1 MHLPASPWLRALAGL
16 SAALALACLYAA
28 VSAPSAS
35 LLSAFVSAGGY
46 GGGSGG
52 EDDAGNEGEAELG
65 ARPFDDAEWGEGE
78 TGQGGVG
85 GADLF
90 ALAAE
95 AGREGEAGRGREAGG
110 GKGEEDATLYPALD
124 GSSPVVALLAA
135 HRRRMQQRVEEAR
148 TQAERDEQRLQA
160 AVRAA
165 VRQLHVD
172 RSALG
177 DSFPLLDEAAASTIA
192 ALPPGDDSLAQIHAM
207 LAAAPRVSVGEDVEG
222 GDESGVGGEG
232 TVGAAASTGVEG
244 GVGQAAVGKAVEE
257 AVGECMDLY
266 FLAEGLQT
274 RFHIGAWRGGRQ
286 GVPCT
291 WSSTI
296 SFPLP
301 FPLLLSPLAA
311 SPKPYTPISDTEA
324 AAGGQ
329 GGGAV
334 AGHAGAAEIAG
345 RPRELLKLSFPPFSL
360 SPSPHSLPPPTSLCV
375 PSSYTE
381 AAAGGQGGGAAAVHA
396 GAAESTG
403 RPARVVEALHSL
415 PPPPPPPSSLAV
427 SPSPFPNQR
436 HRSSSRRTGRRSC
449 GKKSKLSEFLFWYLP
464 FHAWFDSEG
473 PDHPK
478 AVAHVE
484 EQRAVLAAA
493 TSAATSA
500 ESTLKSTEVRMWEE
514 CGLRLPHSNWTEE
527 QSALLERYAAVANVS
542 GCTEQCTDW
551 EAIYPE
557 YETQPGLVAPKH
569 VWQKLPEHYPDTHPN
584 ISLLLTYSGRE
595 ERVQQLVSRLYAC
608 THGMA
613 GTGSLPGIRA
623 EMLVSVMHPDVS
635 LEAWMQARNDTA
647 EGIFVVP
654 VLPRLGAAP
663 LMFNDLAR
671 MARGEVLMMLDGD
684 ALPPASC
691 LWLDRLL
698 TAFAAWPRLAVAG
711 FRTDGLGGAGRAEEH
726 VGGEEAPQAARAAA
740 GVRFWKGLAEE
751 MEGRG
756 GAEGGEVGWRDPET
770 GVAMHFTGL
779 VTAFPLATRWVVKPT
794 VFSCSPASPVLLATP
809 LHLPHPA
816 YPPTCSPSPPP
827 AGGAS
832 TAAHGG
838 RRPWGLAHRDTSTA
852 PPLRRAISDGHPNAM
867 LGAAIGAVDDPSLV
881 LGGVTGETCSS
892 EPPDGGG
899 GAKLSPPHA
908 DSLRDASDGVAAS
921 TSSAAE
927 SDASIATRGLAG
939 GSGGSVD
946 ARGARDEQ
954 AQTAEAGRAVAD
966 GKPAEGMVKG
976 GGRSGNGEVAEEEAG
991 SAGADGA
998 AEGVGGA
1005 AADEGE
1011 ATGRG
1016 DVEGSGKEERK
1027 GESSGKEQNAGGQ
1040 GRNGEAEGKE
1050 SKAEGVEGVAR
1061 RQQGGGRGRL
1071 REMVRRAEQQ
1081 RRVVGYLDVG
1091 REVARSV
1098 ERHHRAQHAT
1108 DALSGGGQGD
1118 KGQGGQGDREHG
1130 GAAGILPAQ
1139 HGHAPHHAFTDSAPL
1154 HAPLHAH
1161 PHHPLHAPLS
1171 PLRAGGRLQQLQ
1183 AEEWGGEGGMG
1194 RDVST
1199 NSNMGAAEWLEGC
1212 LEEEEEWQQWRID
1225 PQQLVIKS
1233 FIARGTYGSVHRG
1246 EPDSYTFPST
1256 VEDHRGMLR
1265 VGSHVCCVVL
1275 EFLAGGTLKQLLMK
1289 HYHKKLSVHRV
1300 VHLALDIAEGLE
1312 YLHSRGIVHRD
1323 VKSDNMLL
1331 DKHQR

>member
-1 MHLPASPWLRALAGL
+1 
-16 SAALALACLYAA
+16 
-28 VSAPSAS
+28 
-35 LLSAFVSAGGY
+35 
-46 GGGSGG
+46 
-52 EDDAGNEGEAELG
+52 
-65 ARPFDDAEWGEGE
+65 
-78 TGQGGVG
+78 
-85 GADLF
+85 
-90 ALAAE
+90 
-95 AGREGEAGRGREAGG
+95 
-110 GKGEEDATLYPALD
+110 
-124 GSSPVVALLAA
+124 SPVVALLAA

-274 RFHIGAWRGGRQ
+274 RFHIATQKQQQADREAELRQFMLGQLRALDDRREWWVALNLTGEEASEKLKTMPDGA
-286 GVPCT
+286 
-291 WSSTI
+291 
-296 SFPLP
+296 
-301 FPLLLSPLAA
+301 
-311 SPKPYTPISDTEA
+311 E
-324 AAGGQ
+324 
-329 GGGAV
+329 
-334 AGHAGAAEIAG
+334 
-345 RPRELLKLSFPPFSL
+345 
-360 SPSPHSLPPPTSLCV
+360 
-375 PSSYTE
+375 
-381 AAAGGQGGGAAAVHA
+381 
-396 GAAESTG
+396 
-403 RPARVVEALHSL
+403 
-415 PPPPPPPSSLAV
+415 
-427 SPSPFPNQR
+427 
-436 HRSSSRRTGRRSC
+436 
-449 GKKSKLSEFLFWYLP
+449 KSKLSEFLFWYLP

-584 ISLLLTYSGRE
+584 ISLLLTYSGRA

-623 EMLVSVMHPDVS
+623 EMLVSVMHPDVN

-711 FRTDGLGGAGRAEEH
+711 FRTDGLGEAGRAEEH

-779 VTAFPLATRWVVKPT
+779 VTAFPL
-794 VFSCSPASPVLLATP
+794 VLR
-809 LHLPHPA
+809 H
-816 YPPTCSPSPPP
+816 S
-827 AGGAS
+827 
-832 TAAHGG
+832 
-838 RRPWGLAHRDTSTA
+838 
-852 PPLRRAISDGHPNAM
+852 
-867 LGAAIGAVDDPSLV
+867 V
-881 LGGVTGETCSS
+881 LEDMGWLDE
-892 EPPDGGG
+892 
-899 GAKLSPPHA
+899 A
-908 DSLRDASDGVAAS
+908 DMR
-921 TSSAAE
+921 
-927 SDASIATRGLAG
+927 
-939 GSGGSVD
+939 
-946 ARGARDEQ
+946 Q
-954 AQTAEAGRAVAD
+954 
-966 GKPAEGMVKG
+966 
-976 GGRSGNGEVAEEEAG
+976 
-991 SAGADGA
+991 
-998 AEGVGGA
+998 GGA
-1005 AADEGE
+1005 AVMSDWHLCCRAWLSGYQVARLQLPTGEGDHGDWPTVTR
-1011 ATGRG
+1011 AQHRHVLPGRG
-1016 DVEGSGKEERK
+1016 VS
-1027 GESSGKEQNAGGQ
+1027 
-1040 GRNGEAEGKE
+1040 
-1050 SKAEGVEGVAR
+1050 
-1061 RQQGGGRGRL
+1061 GGG
-1071 REMVRRAEQQ
+1071 EQGSA
-1081 RRVVGYLDVG
+1081 VEYGEYDAAMAGYHDDIVK
-1091 REVARSV
+1091 EVAR
-1098 ERHHRAQHAT
+1098 
-1108 DALSGGGQGD
+1108 LN
-1118 KGQGGQGDREHG
+1118 
-1130 GAAGILPAQ
+1130 
-1139 HGHAPHHAFTDSAPL
+1139 
-1154 HAPLHAH
+1154 
-1161 PHHPLHAPLS
+1161 
-1171 PLRAGGRLQQLQ
+1171 RL
-1183 AEEWGGEGGMG
+1183 
-1194 RDVST
+1194 
-1199 NSNMGAAEWLEGC
+1199 
-1212 LEEEEEWQQWRID
+1212 
-1225 PQQLVIKS
+1225 LV
-1233 FIARGTYGSVHRG
+1233 RN
-1246 EPDSYTFPST
+1246 D
-1256 VEDHRGMLR
+1256 
-1265 VGSHVCCVVL
+1265 
-1275 EFLAGGTLKQLLMK
+1275 
-1289 HYHKKLSVHRV
+1289 
-1300 VHLALDIAEGLE
+1300 
-1312 YLHSRGIVHRD
+1312 
-1323 VKSDNMLL
+1323 
-1331 DKHQR
+1331 